1 MSTFMLWVL
10 VLNATTGDLI
20 DSHPEGVAM
29 SPEECLR
36 AMTEKGPQ
44 PVRDG
49 KATVYVCY
57 NMAKST
63 KDIRI

>member
-1 MSTFMLWVL
+1 MLWVL

-29 SPEECLR
+29 SADACVK
-36 AMTEKGPQ
+36 AMVEKGTQ